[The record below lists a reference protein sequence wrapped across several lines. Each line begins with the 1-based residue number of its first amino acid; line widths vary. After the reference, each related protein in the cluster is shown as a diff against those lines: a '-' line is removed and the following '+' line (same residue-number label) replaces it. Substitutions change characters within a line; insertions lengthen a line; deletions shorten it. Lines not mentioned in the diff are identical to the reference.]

1 MKKTAADSQDTAA
14 LGKALPAMLNTALSL
29 DNLEPFLNNIAG
41 LLAGPD
47 GVCPGGKVEISIKA
61 ARGRPALSVSRSCSP
76 TGKVRPPAPGKAR
89 YSGRHFSSVIRTGNE
104 RAGLLTVTLK
114 KISANPFAAAAM
126 IELAAKVIGARLTNE
141 TRDTELRRQKDLAS
155 SVKHIEEL
163 YLSFPD
169 ISIEEIS
176 RAVLDEA
183 RRLTGS
189 RFGFA
194 GYIDPA
200 SGHMLIPSFTTGTW
214 DSCSMKEK
222 PAVFTQFS
230 GLWGWVL
237 KNKKPLLTNKARED
251 RRARGIPHGH
261 IRIEKFMGAP
271 AMSGRKLLGMLALA
285 NPQRDFVP
293 EDLDAVQKLAL
304 VYALFLQRK
313 AAEDRRKD
321 EDTRFKTIVSSTR
334 DVIYTVDLSARLT
347 YISPRAEEYGYIPEE
362 LIGRKVTDFAHPDDK
377 EFLRKAFV
385 NALATGHTLPILP
398 YRLRRKDGSYAY
410 VAQKSGILL
419 KNGRPECIT
428 GIVRDVTDQRRT
440 EILLKESE
448 ALMRM
453 VFETAKDA
461 IFIKD
466 MNGMYVKV
474 NKACADFMR
483 TTPAEMIGRSDSD
496 YFPQQVAAAV
506 FRTDSEVV
514 RTGKTLSLN
523 NLHPFPGGQRYVNII
538 KTPLRN
544 SAGETM
550 GLLGIARDIT
560 DLKRMETELAL
571 SRAAEAVSNVARPIA
586 HDFNNALAA
595 INGYATLIDDDLKPD
610 SPIKNEISR
619 IIEAVKRAAE
629 LTSRFQD
636 FARNPKIENPGEA
649 GGGKDGGK

>member
-14 LGKALPAMLNTALSL
+14 LGKALPAMLNTALSP
-29 DNLEPFLNNIAG
+29 DNLEPFLNKIAG
-41 LLAGPD
+41 LLTGPD
-47 GVCPGGKVEISIKA
+47 GVCPGGKAEISIKA
-61 ARGRPALSVSRSCSP
+61 ARGRPALCVSRPSS
-76 TGKVRPPAPGKAR
+76 RAGKAR
-89 YSGRHFSSVIRTGNE
+89 GSGLRFSSAIRTGND
-104 RAGLLTVTLK
+104 RAGVLTVTLK
-114 KISANPFAAAAM
+114 KAPANPAAAAAM
-126 IELAAKVIGARLTNE
+126 VELAAKVIGARLTNE
-141 TRDTELRRQKDLAS
+141 TRDMELRRQKDLAS

-200 SGHMLIPSFTTGTW
+200 TGHMLVPSFTTETW
-214 DSCSMKEK
+214 DHCRMKER

-237 KNKKPLLTNKARED
+237 KSKKTLLTNRARED
-251 RRARGIPHGH
+251 RRSRGIPHGH
-261 IRIEKFMGAP
+261 IRIDKFLGAP
-271 AMSGRKLLGMLALA
+271 AMSGRKMLGILALA
-285 NPQRDFVP
+285 NPQRDFGP
-293 EDLDAVQKLAL
+293 EDQAAAQKLAR
-304 VYALFLQRK
+304 VYAMILQRK
-313 AAEDRRKD
+313 AAEDRRKE

-347 YISPRAEEYGYIPEE
+347 YISPRAADYGYVPEE
-362 LIGRKVTDFAHPDDK
+362 LIGRKVTDFAHPEDK
-377 EFLRKAFV
+377 EFLRKAFA
-385 NALATGHTLPILP
+385 NALSTGHTLPILP
-398 YRLRRKDGSYAY
+398 YRLRRKDGTYAY

-428 GIVRDVTDQRRT
+428 GIIRDVTDQRRT
-440 EILLKESE
+440 EFLLKESE

-466 MNGMYVKV
+466 MNGMYMKV

-483 TTPAEMIGRSDSD
+483 TTADDMIGRSDSD
-496 YFPQQVAAAV
+496 YFPPEVAAAV

-523 NLHPFPGGQRYVNII
+523 NLHPFPGGPRYVNII
-538 KTPLRN
+538 KTPLKN
-544 SAGETM
+544 SSGETM

-560 DLKRMETELAL
+560 ELKNMETELAL
-571 SRAAEAVSNVARPIA
+571 SRAAEAVSKVARPMA

-610 SPIKNEISR
+610 SPIKTEISR

-629 LTSRFQD
+629 LTSKFQD

-649 GGGKDGGK
+649 GGGKGGGK